1 MKSEDLSIPSQLP
14 CFMCKLRQVCAC
26 PGSCHLSGGSVLR
39 EAWKQSLTLGDCSPS
54 HRQQKPSLI
63 VDSARR
69 DSFLTSISDVTV
81 RPAQLSFPSA
91 SWKVLEAFV
100 AFPLGPR

>member
-69 DSFLTSISDVTV
+69 DSFLTSIPVSLMSLFV
-81 RPAQLSFPSA
+81 LPSC
-91 SWKVLEAFV
+91 L
-100 AFPLGPR
+100 FPLLPGRFWKLA